1 MSVVECLGLEQALDT
16 ALEIARP
23 GQAVGRVGT
32 PVGFGN
38 CAGVREFSR
47 LSARPG

>member
-16 ALEIARP
+16 APEIARP

-32 PVGFGN
+32 PEHDTTPT
-38 CAGVREFSR
+38 GVAF
-47 LSARPG
+47 LIPAILV